1 MQNAAARVES
11 DEATVRALHTHNLG
25 VANFTTV
32 PHHIEGI
39 GPRLFLIFDERGS
52 HYNLNLHPRCAR
64 RAAMCLN
71 AAANEAEALERRAQH
86 GEAVETAHLG
96 NIAFIAVAQFVPSVG
111 PQIILMFDE
120 TNSHYRLPVI
130 PANARLLSMCLTTA
144 ACEAEA
150 LERKAR
156 ERAKRQAEQRAA
168 TPKP

>member
-1 MQNAAARVES
+1 MPNAAAQI
-11 DEATVRALHTHNLG
+11 DEAASRALHTHNLG

-71 AAANEAEALERRAQH
+71 TAANEAEALERRAQH
-86 GEAVETAHLG
+86 GEAIETAHLD
-96 NIAFIAVAQFVPSVG
+96 NIAFITVAQFVPSVG

-130 PANARLLSMCLTTA
+130 PANARLLSMCLIAA
-144 ACEAEA
+144 ACEAETLA
-150 LERKAR
+150 RKAS
-156 ERAKRQAEQRAA
+156 ERAARLA
-168 TPKP
+168 TAFPKKPT